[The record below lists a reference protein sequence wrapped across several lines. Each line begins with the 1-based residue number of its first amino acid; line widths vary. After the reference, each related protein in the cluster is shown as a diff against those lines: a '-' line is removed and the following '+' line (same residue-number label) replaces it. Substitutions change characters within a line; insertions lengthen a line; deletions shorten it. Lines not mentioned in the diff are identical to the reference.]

1 MAGRGRL
8 RPELVQ
14 RADDFSHRVVDVA
27 EVLNADRRPRRIVD
41 QMVGS
46 GTSVGANTTEADEG
60 MSRADFNKSVAIV
73 IKELNE
79 TRYWLSFEA
88 RRNWI
93 RRERLD
99 PLINEAGE
107 LKRIFGAILT
117 KSRKN
122 TTTKKSG

>member
-8 RPELVQ
+8 RPEFVQ

-27 EVLNADRRPRRIVD
+27 EVLEADRRPRRIVD

-46 GTSVGANTTEADEG
+46 GTSVGANTAEADEG
-60 MSRADFNKSVAIV
+60 VSRADFNKSVAIV

-79 TRYWLSFEA
+79 TRYWLSFAA

-99 PLINEAGE
+99 LLINEAGE

-122 TTTKKSG
+122 TTSKKTD